1 MFVTKKT
8 RVKDLTP
15 FLNNQDKV
23 NELIDLFPE
32 YPLKKDVLQM
42 TVGEFCNLYINEE
55 EYLNDILKPRERAYI
70 AFGRL
75 KSYRNQMNSLADYFK
90 RFEIKLTQE
99 EKAASIGVDMP
110 DMPERILLDCV
121 KAYHLHSTK
130 EAEDLPI
137 TDWILVLK
145 DQSSN
150 ARYQRNYSKIIEQ
163 KSKAHRKK

>member
-15 FLNNQDKV
+15 FLNNQDKI

-32 YPLKKDVLQM
+32 YPLEKDILQM
-42 TVGEFCNLYINEE
+42 SVGQFCELCINEE
-55 EYLNDILKPRERAYI
+55 DYISSIMRPREKAYK

-75 KSYRNQMNSLADYFK
+75 KSYRNQMNSLSDYLKTFD
-90 RFEIKLTQE
+90 IKLSQE
-99 EKAASIGVDMP
+99 EKAAGKGIDFP
-110 DMPERILLDCV
+110 TTPERILLDCV

-145 DQSSN
+145 DSVAT
-150 ARYQRNYSKIIEQ
+150 ARYSRNYNKILEQ